1 MTKNRPVR
9 GGDLQTMSRQHGG
22 FLGFLGKL
30 FGLGASDMQKQM
42 QDPVKQQMMMQRGGF
57 PWALACLS
65 ILPML
70 MGKGEEDGIQ
80 RQMKTTRDPI
90 MQRGGLSTPPALL
103 SKGLPLL
110 KSTGLPLAMGA
121 LASVGD
127 NVVDKV
133 FGKGRKC
140 GSAVERTGGSLSSSS
155 SSSSRNMLRGKRSN
169 QKQYRK
175 MGNTRR
181 KGKAPLTKRP
191 RKIKTKN
198 RQSGLLN
205 IKTRRHVRPKNNTSS
220 SSFLRKGKRVV
231 RNHLA
236 AAGRSLFE
244 KAKSK
249 VGSTAKRTG
258 KSMMNS
264 LQQDTPFAK
273 KIRQS
278 LNMSA
283 SSPLPRPSSNTTRT
297 SSHIQ
302 NSFNL

>member
-57 PWALACLS
+57 PWALAGLS

-90 MQRGGLSTPPALL
+90 MQRGGLSIPPALL

-110 KSTGLPLAMGA
+110 KSIGLPLAMGA

-140 GSAVERTGGSLSSSS
+140 DSAVERTGGSLSSS

-175 MGNTRR
+175 LGNTRR
-181 KGKAPLTKRP
+181 KGKAPLTKRS

-205 IKTRRHVRPKNNTSS
+205 IKTRRHARPKNNTS
-220 SSFLRKGKRVV
+220 SSFLRKGKRMV

-236 AAGRSLFE
+236 TAGRSLFE

-258 KSMMNS
+258 KSMMDS